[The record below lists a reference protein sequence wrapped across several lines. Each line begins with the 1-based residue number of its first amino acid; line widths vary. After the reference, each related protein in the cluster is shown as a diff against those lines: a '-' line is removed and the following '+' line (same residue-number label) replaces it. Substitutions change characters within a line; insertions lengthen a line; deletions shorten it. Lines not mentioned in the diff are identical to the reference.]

1 VYLTSHF
8 IYQAS
13 SSHETMIKR
22 ITEAFH
28 LSDFVTPNV

>member
-13 SSHETMIKR
+13 NSHETMIKR
-22 ITEAFH
+22 ITEAFRLFI
-28 LSDFVTPNV
+28 LSLL